1 VDRDEIEALGPIPMV
16 LDLAAADLPARHDPH
31 KLARALLAIARA
43 R

>member
-1 VDRDEIEALGPIPMV
+1 VVTDLLADGELG
-16 LDLAAADLPARHDPH
+16 RHAPQ

>member
-1 VDRDEIEALGPIPMV
+1 VADL
-16 LDLAAADLPARHDPH
+16 LAAGTVARHDPQ